1 MCERL
6 TNTECSKS
14 TIRRIPVI
22 ENDIN
27 QFEIDRYIFIHLL
40 YNYYHVCY
48 KPALS
53 TAKLSND
60 QSVRYNDKFESCLVN
75 F

>member
-14 TIRRIPVI
+14 TIRRIPMI

-40 YNYYHVCY
+40 YYLEKSMITYVTNLPYPLQNYPTTNQLDTMTNLNRV
-48 KPALS
+48 
-53 TAKLSND
+53 
-60 QSVRYNDKFESCLVN
+60 
-75 F
+75 